1 MNVEHKKII
10 NALMEGNEKFASLN
24 RNELKKHVAGQ
35 SPKVAIL
42 TCSDSRVSPELIFD
56 VGIGDIFVV
65 RVAGN
70 VAFEPSVIG
79 SLEYA
84 VEHLEVRVLLIMGH
98 THCGAVA
105 AAEEY
110 DSEPAGLLGEIKKSF
125 SMESDHVLANVKRQV
140 KKLPERSKVVELA
153 LNEDRLKIIGV
164 IYDLETGRAEFI
176 LDI

>member
-1 MNVEHKKII
+1 MDTDYREII
-10 NALMEGNEKFASLN
+10 NRLMEGNEKFASRN

-42 TCSDSRVSPELIFD
+42 TCADSRVSPELIFD

-70 VAFEPSVIG
+70 VAFEASVIQ

-84 VEHLEVRVLLIMGH
+84 VEHLHVSVLLVMGH
-98 THCGAVA
+98 THCRAVA

-110 DSEPAGLLGEIKKSF
+110 DSKPAGLLGEIKESF
-125 SMESDHVLANVKRQV
+125 SMEGDHVLANVKRQV

-153 LNEDRLKIIGV
+153 LTEDRLKIIGV

>member
-1 MNVEHKKII
+1 MNTDYREII
-10 NALMEGNEKFASLN
+10 NDLMQGNEKFASRN
-24 RNELKKHVAGQ
+24 SNELQKHVAGQ

-42 TCSDSRVSPELIFD
+42 TCADSRVSPELIFD
-56 VGIGDIFVV
+56 VGIGDIFVM

-70 VAFEPSVIG
+70 VAFEASVIQ

-84 VEHLEVRVLLIMGH
+84 VEHLHVSVLLIMGH

-105 AAEEY
+105 AAKEH
-110 DSEPAGLLGEIKKSF
+110 DVKPAGLLGEIKKSF
-125 SMESDHVLANVKRQV
+125 SMEGDHVLANVKRQV

-164 IYDLETGRAEFI
+164 IYNLENGRVEFI
-176 LDI
+176 